1 MPRTSPS
8 PHSRSARQQPV
19 ITGPAR
25 AALRILTVCVG
36 TLALGLVLL
45 IASYGISA
53 IDYAIQDSAGEPGPA
68 PAIVD
73 MTAVAGQ
80 AVLLIGSVASIASY
94 AAFLGE
100 LRRTSGPAR

>member
-1 MPRTSPS
+1 M
-8 PHSRSARQQPV
+8 QQPV
-19 ITGPAR
+19 ITGSAR

-68 PAIVD
+68 PAIVG
-73 MTAVAGQ
+73 MAAEAGHT
-80 AVLLIGSVASIASY
+80 VLIIGSLATIAAC